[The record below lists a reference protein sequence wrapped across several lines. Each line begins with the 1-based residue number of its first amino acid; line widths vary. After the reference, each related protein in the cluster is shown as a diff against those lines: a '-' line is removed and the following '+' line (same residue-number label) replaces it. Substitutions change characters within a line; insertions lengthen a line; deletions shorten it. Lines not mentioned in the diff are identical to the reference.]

1 MSASEE
7 LLVRLAA
14 HEILLRR
21 IVGELE
27 IELPGLIDQI
37 AGPYEP
43 ARRPSQ
49 EFSDFVAQVDDHI
62 SLLLSQVRAD
72 LADKS

>member
-21 IVGELE
+21 LIGELE
-27 IELPGLIDQI
+27 MELPGIIDEI

-43 ARRPSQ
+43 SQRPSE
-49 EFSDFVAQVDDHI
+49 EFSAFVAQIDDHI

-72 LADKS
+72 VASKS